1 MYCQQSFAF
10 LWTFGFMCLCV
21 GEPGKLL
28 SLISRYLITR
38 VGGEVSGSI

>member
-38 VGGEVSGSI
+38 GGGASGSI